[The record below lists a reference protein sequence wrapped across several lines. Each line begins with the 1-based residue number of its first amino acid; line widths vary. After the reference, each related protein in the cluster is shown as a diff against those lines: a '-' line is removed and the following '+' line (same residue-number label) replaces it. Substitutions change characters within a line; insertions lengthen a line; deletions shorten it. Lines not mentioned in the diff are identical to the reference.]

1 MSDLHPHEVS
11 KLIEKAS
18 DNKQNTF
25 QKIKDM
31 KMKLVIIIRSEKLA
45 GLTSQDRGDIGV
57 AVVTT
62 APTGGYCTFCIVFQQ
77 EALSLVTLGNRF
89 IME

>member
-1 MSDLHPHEVS
+1 MSDLRPHEVS

-18 DNKQNTF
+18 DNKQNNF

-45 GLTSQDRGDIGV
+45 GLTSQDRGGV
-57 AVVTT
+57 ATVTT
-62 APTGGYCTFCIVFQQ
+62 APTRGYCTFCIFFQQ

-89 IME
+89 TME